1 MDERELS
8 IIQAIG
14 EEVREILI
22 EVKSQLENSVTQLVT
37 EAVQKAVAGLP
48 APVAPELPDVPKLV
62 TEAVQKAVAGLPAPV
77 APELPD
83 VPKLVTEAVQKA
95 VAGLPAPVAP
105 ELPDVP
111 KLVTEAVQ
119 KAVAGLPAPVAP
131 ELPDVPKLV
140 TETVQKAVA
149 ALPAPAPA
157 LDGRDALQLEIL
169 PCIDEKKSYARGTY
183 ATHDGGLWRTY
194 EKSHGLHGWECI
206 VDGVASTEVKQTDP
220 RSFSVA
226 VTRASGATEEKTF
239 SIPTMIYKG
248 VFNAG
253 ESYLPGDTVTWGGS
267 LWHCDEPT
275 ADKPGEVGSKGWTL
289 AAKRGRDARG

>member
-48 APVAPELPDVPKLV
+48 TPVVPELPDVPQLV

-77 APELPD
+77 
-83 VPKLVTEAVQKA
+83 V
-95 VAGLPAPVAP
+95 
-105 ELPDVP
+105 
-111 KLVTEAVQ
+111 
-119 KAVAGLPAPVAP
+119 P

-149 ALPAPAPA
+149 ALPTPAPA

>member
-22 EVKSQLENSVTQLVT
+22 EVKSQLENSVTQ
-37 EAVQKAVAGLP
+37 
-48 APVAPELPDVPKLV
+48 
-62 TEAVQKAVAGLPAPV
+62 
-77 APELPD
+77 
-83 VPKLVTEAVQKA
+83 
-95 VAGLPAPVAP
+95 
-105 ELPDVP
+105 
-111 KLVTEAVQ
+111 LVTEAVQ